1 MISKLKLNTQL
12 YVSFGLILLLLS
24 VISIAS
30 YVGFNRAH
38 DGFVEYRG
46 LARDTNLVGRVQAN
60 MLTMRLSVLSYIN
73 TQSDE
78 SVTQYNERRNKMKE
92 FLDEA
97 KKEIQ
102 QPERAVAVS
111 NIVSEIKDYEEG
123 FEQVRNL
130 FSQRNQIVEEDLD
143 PNGLEM
149 REALSSIIVSAY
161 EDKDNEAAFLAAQ
174 LQEHLLLA
182 RLYVN
187 KFLVSNNSEDAE
199 RAKNELSEKMPLFLE
214 ELNKRLNNKTRI
226 ELLENINKGHALYV
240 AAFNNIESVITQRNN
255 YIENTL
261 NTIGPR
267 VAQEI
272 EKVKLSVK
280 KDQDTLGPKVQSD
293 TETGLTI
300 IIVVAL
306 IAVALGVIIS
316 VVMPRIIKKPIGG
329 EPKEIEALVNIIAN
343 GDLTNVPQLDD
354 NSVGV
359 YRSTLV
365 MANNFKEIIFD
376 INQSS
381 NQLLDLSSQLGSSS
395 TKVDNASKSQMMQLE
410 QVATAMNEMTATV
423 SEVAQ
428 NAVEASN
435 SSNDASDKSGR
446 GLHVVSEMNKDINQL
461 VSDISRVHSAIT
473 NVQNETKNVGG
484 ILDVIRGIADQT
496 NLLALNAAIEA
507 ARAGEHG
514 RGFAVVADEVR
525 TLATKTQE
533 STNEIQSMIQ
543 VLQEQASQS
552 VSLMSENS
560 RSAELTLSKSD
571 EASSALVLIEREIR
585 TIQDMNNQ
593 IATAAE
599 EQSSVAAEINENV
612 VNVNDLAASTAD
624 DVQENV
630 RTADSLQVMANRLS
644 DAISMFKV

>member
-30 YVGFNRAH
+30 YVGFNRTH
-38 DGFVEYRG
+38 DGFVDYRG

-102 QPERAVAVS
+102 QPERAASVS
-111 NIVSEIKDYEEG
+111 NIVSEIRDYEEG
-123 FEQVRNL
+123 FEQVRSL
-130 FSQRNQIVEEDLD
+130 FNQRNQIVEEVLN
-143 PNGLEM
+143 PNGLGM

-199 RAKNELSEKMPLFLE
+199 RANNELSTKMPLFLE
-214 ELNKRLNNKTRI
+214 ELDKRLNNKTRI
-226 ELLENINKGHALYV
+226 ELLETINKGHASYV
-240 AAFNNIESVITQRNN
+240 GAFNNIELIITKRNN
-255 YIENTL
+255 YIDNTL

-267 VAQEI
+267 VAEEI

-306 IAVALGVIIS
+306 IAVGLGIVISI
-316 VVMPRIIKKPIGG
+316 VMPRIIKKPIGG
-329 EPKEIEALVNIIAN
+329 EPKEIEALVNTIAN
-343 GDLTNVPQLDD
+343 GDLTNVPQLDN

-381 NQLLDLSSQLGSSS
+381 NQLLDLSNQLGSSS
-395 TKVDNASKSQMMQLE
+395 TKVDNSSKSQMMQLE

-446 GLHVVSEMNKDINQL
+446 GLLVVSEMNKDINQL

-612 VNVNDLAASTAD
+612 VNVNDLAASTAE

>member
-30 YVGFNRAH
+30 YVGFNRTH

-73 TQSDE
+73 TQSGE

-97 KKEIQ
+97 QKEIQ
-102 QPERAVAVS
+102 QPERAAAVS

-123 FEQVRNL
+123 FEQVRSL
-130 FSQRNQIVEEDLD
+130 FNQRNQIVEEELD

-199 RAKNELSEKMPLFLE
+199 RAKSELSEKMPLFLE
-214 ELNKRLNNKTRI
+214 ELEKRLNNKTRI
-226 ELLENINKGHALYV
+226 DLLEKINKGHALYV
-240 AAFNNIESVITQRNN
+240 EAFNSIELVITQRNN
-255 YIENTL
+255 HIKNTL

-343 GDLTNVPQLDD
+343 GDLTNVPKLDD

-381 NQLLDLSSQLGSSS
+381 NQLLDLSNQLGSSS

>member
-30 YVGFNRAH
+30 YVGFNRTH
-38 DGFVEYRG
+38 DGFVDYRG

-102 QPERAVAVS
+102 QPERAAAVS
-111 NIVSEIKDYEEG
+111 SIVSEIRDYEEG
-123 FEQVRNL
+123 FEQVRSL
-130 FSQRNQIVEEDLD
+130 FNQRNQIVEEELN

-199 RAKNELSEKMPLFLE
+199 RAKNELTEKMPLFLE
-214 ELNKRLNNKTRI
+214 ELDKRLNNKTRI
-226 ELLENINKGHALYV
+226 ELLESINKGHTLYV
-240 AAFNNIESVITQRNN
+240 AAFNNVELVITQRND

-267 VAQEI
+267 VAQQI

-306 IAVALGVIIS
+306 IAVVLGVIIS

-329 EPKEIEALVNIIAN
+329 EPKEIEELVNTIAN
-343 GDLTNVPQLDD
+343 GDLTNVPQLDN

-381 NQLLDLSSQLGSSS
+381 NQLLDLSNQLGSSS
-395 TKVDNASKSQMMQLE
+395 TKVDNSSKSQMMQLE

-612 VNVNDLAASTAD
+612 VNVNDLAASTAE